1 MSWNHEQSAI
11 KVTMEAAADL
21 SAKQYFFVKVSA
33 ANKVNIC
40 SGATDN
46 PLGVLLN
53 KPASGE
59 AASVLVA
66 GIGNVVVAAATAAD
80 GSIQL
85 GTDANGKAEAK
96 TVTGTGRVVA
106 QPLTAGGADGDII
119 TAAINCL
126 NPFETA

>member
-21 SAKQYFFVKVSA
+21 SAKQYYFVKVSA

-40 SGATDN
+40 SAATDN
-46 PLGVLLN
+46 PLGVLVN
-53 KPASGE
+53 KPKEGE

-66 GIGNVVVAAATAAD
+66 GIGNLIVAAATVSD
-80 GSIQL
+80 GTKQL
-85 GTDANGKAEAK
+85 GTDANGKAEVK
-96 TVTGTGRVVA
+96 TVVGTGRVVA

-126 NPFETA
+126 NPFETS